1 VVWPTTTTSTGHP
14 PPGLHRDHVQ
24 GGYDEFGREITDDAL
39 MRTRMRDHL
48 LAGAIGAGSRWM
60 WIGLP
65 LSLASTHT
73 HTHAP
78 LTKAVAVA

>member
-1 VVWPTTTTSTGHP
+1 
-14 PPGLHRDHVQ
+14 VQ